1 MVFGV
6 ELVPLDPQEVLDLR
20 ELLDLLDLREP
31 REPRDPLVLR
41 DLQGLLEPLQRL
53 LLLKAEVE
61 SHHHRIQTIKVAIHQ
76 ELQIQTLVH
85 CLVVTSGAQLPM
97 LAFVSVMQLNSP
109 LSHHVLSY
117 QKLNMVQAP
126 ATL

>member
-1 MVFGV
+1 MVHTVSEV
-6 ELVPLDPQEVLDLR
+6 ELVLLDPQEVLVLR
-20 ELLDLLDLREP
+20 ELLDPQDLREP

-41 DLQGLLEPLQRL
+41 DLPEPLQHL

-61 SHHHRIQTIKVAIHQ
+61 SHRHETQTIRVVIHQ
-76 ELQIQTLVH
+76 ELQLQTNLY
-85 CLVVTSGAQLPM
+85 LVVTSGAQLPM

-117 QKLNMVQAP
+117 QELNMLQAP

>member
-1 MVFGV
+1 MVHMV
-6 ELVPLDPQEVLDLR
+6 SEVRLDPPGPQEVLVLR

-31 REPRDPLVLR
+31 RDPLVLR
-41 DLQGLLEPLQRL
+41 DPPGLPEHLQHLLPL
-53 LLLKAEVE
+53 
-61 SHHHRIQTIKVAIHQ
+61 HRHETQTIRVAIHQ
-76 ELQIQTLVH
+76 ELQIQTNPYLVAMH
-85 CLVVTSGAQLPM
+85 GAQLPM